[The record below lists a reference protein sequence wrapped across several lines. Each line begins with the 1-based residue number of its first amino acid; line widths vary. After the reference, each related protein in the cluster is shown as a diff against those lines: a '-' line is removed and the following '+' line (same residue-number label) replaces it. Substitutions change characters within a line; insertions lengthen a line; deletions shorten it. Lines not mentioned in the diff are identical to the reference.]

1 MGGEISVKVGMSE
14 KEDTRRKEE
23 MGSETAVDPN
33 PRLFGVLIKF
43 ISPLT
48 FSEYNNNNFRP
59 IS

>member
-33 PRLFGVLIKF
+33 PRLFGVLI
-43 ISPLT
+43 
-48 FSEYNNNNFRP
+48 
-59 IS
+59 